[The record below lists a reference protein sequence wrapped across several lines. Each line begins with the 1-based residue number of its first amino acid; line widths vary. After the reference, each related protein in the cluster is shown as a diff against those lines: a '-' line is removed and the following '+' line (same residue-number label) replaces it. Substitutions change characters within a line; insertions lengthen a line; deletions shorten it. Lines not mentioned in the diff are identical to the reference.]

1 MKIFIVALG
10 IFMIAAT
17 LIPFI
22 RKEFWWIRV
31 FDFPRLQII
40 SIAILVF
47 IIFVIFYWDSGQF
60 WENFYLV
67 ILLAAILHQ
76 ASVIIPYSPIHKKQV
91 IRCNDPFESISFSL
105 MVMNVLM
112 PNRNSKKALEIIKKN
127 DPDILLAVETDKWWK
142 EQFKPIEETYPYNV
156 LVPLD
161 NTYGMLLYSKHE
173 LITPAIK
180 YILLEGV
187 PSIHTRIKIDE
198 ATITLYAV
206 HPMPPAPGHS
216 EKSTARDAEL
226 ITIGKETRNTEDPV
240 IVAGDLNDV
249 AWSYT
254 TNLFQ
259 RFSELLDPRVGRG
272 MFNTF
277 NAKHVLMRW
286 PLDHI
291 FHSDHFQ
298 LMEIKRLEPFDSDHF
313 PMFIKLCFKP
323 DGRHK
328 MDEPE
333 ADEEEIAFAR
343 DKVERAH
350 REN

>member
-1 MKIFIVALG
+1 MKIVVVVLG
-10 IFMIAAT
+10 LLMVFAT
-17 LIPFI
+17 LVPFI

-47 IIFVIFYWDSGQF
+47 LLYLFFYWDSGQF
-60 WENFYLV
+60 LENFFLI
-67 ILLAAILHQ
+67 ILISAILHQ
-76 ASVIIPYSPIHKKQV
+76 ASVILPYSPVHKKQV
-91 IRCNDPFESISFSL
+91 IRCTDPFESISFSL

-112 PNRNSKKALEIIKKN
+112 PNRNSKKALEIIRKQ
-127 DPDILLAVETDKWWK
+127 DPDIIIAVETDQWWK
-142 EQFKPIEETYPYNV
+142 EQFKPLEKSHPHNV

-161 NTYGMLLYSKHE
+161 NTYGMLLYSKYE
-173 LITPAIK
+173 LIAPAVK
-180 YILLEGV
+180 YILIEGV
-187 PSIHTRIKIDE
+187 PSIHTRIKVDD

-206 HPMPPAPGHS
+206 HPKPPAPGHS
-216 EKSTARDAEL
+216 EKSTDRDAEL
-226 ITIGKETRNTEDPV
+226 ITVGKETRNTEDPV

-277 NAKHVLMRW
+277 NAKHTLMRW

-298 LMEIKRLEPFDSDHF
+298 LVDIKRLEEFGSDHF
-313 PMFIKLCFKP
+313 PIYIRLCFKP

-333 ADEEEIAFAR
+333 ADKEEVEFAH

-350 REN
+350 NGE